1 MANAKKPNTVETVAR
16 LAQPILDGAGVRLWD
31 LRYEKEGSLWYL
43 RVFIDKE
50 GGVTIDDCEAVS
62 RPLSQKLDE
71 EDPIAQRYV
80 LEVSS
85 PGVGRELTRPWH
97 FEKYLGSLVQVR
109 LIRPVEGVR
118 DFTGTL
124 QGLQDGVVSLLLD
137 EETEMEFRREEAA
150 FIRLTDEQETGG
162 EF

>member
-71 EDPIAQRYV
+71 ADPIDQSYV

-97 FEKYLGSLVQVR
+97 FEKYLGSMVQVR
-109 LIRPVEGVR
+109 LIRPVEGRR
-118 DFTGTL
+118 DFLGKLTSFEGDLATIL
-124 QGLQDGVVSLLLD
+124 LEELEAEMTFSLKEASWVRLY
-137 EETEMEFRREEAA
+137 EELEF
-150 FIRLTDEQETGG
+150 
-162 EF
+162 